1 MAVPWESEGVIE
13 VDLPCVVHL
22 THGCGWLSHRRSS
35 QKGRTPRAIGDRE
48 QRPRIQV
55 ECPEQEEGEE
65 EERPAAPAER
75 RRRVVRGG
83 SRSRERSGKRDDE
96 REEEEADNIE
106 EGYQSDSET
115 SDDDDDDDDAM
126 PFMRNNDLYV
136 GGW

>member
-1 MAVPWESEGVIE
+1 MAVPVESEGLIE
-13 VDLPCVVHL
+13 PDLPSLFYL
-22 THGCGWLSHRRSS
+22 THGCWWLSHRRSS

-48 QRPRIQV
+48 QRPLIQV

-65 EERPAAPAER
+65 EERPTAPER

-115 SDDDDDDDDAM
+115 SDDDDDDDDTI

-136 GGW
+136 GG